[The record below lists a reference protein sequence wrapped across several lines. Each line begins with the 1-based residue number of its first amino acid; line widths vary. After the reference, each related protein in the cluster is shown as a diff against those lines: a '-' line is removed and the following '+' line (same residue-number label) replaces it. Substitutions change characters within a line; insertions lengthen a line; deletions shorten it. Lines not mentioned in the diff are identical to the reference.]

1 MNPSTDWSIGVD
13 LGGTKVVAAIL
24 GPDGAL
30 QARQAIATGAS
41 FTPAMLIE
49 FVAAVRAAASEAAIG
64 AIGIGFPGLVDR
76 DSGRVLSSVIL
87 PSWQGTDLSESMS
100 DRLGIPCV
108 VANDVHNAARAE
120 AHVRGASDTD
130 LFFVSVGTGIGGA
143 WFAERLVRGGASG
156 LAGEIGHMVVSDRP
170 RCACGRDGCV
180 GALASGR
187 AIEARLGLG
196 PGGLADRMRD
206 PRPVDDAAVR
216 EAGTMLG
223 RALANLIHL
232 IHPAL
237 VVIGGGVAEIPG
249 YVESAAAT
257 AATEVIG
264 EFSPRPRI
272 ERARAGYDAG
282 VLGSALLGREMAGAS
297 GAAKGRRP

>member
-1 MNPSTDWSIGVD
+1 MNPSTGSTIGVD
-13 LGGTKVVAAIL
+13 LGGTKVIAAIL

-30 QARQAIATGAS
+30 TARHTVATGAS

-49 FVAAVRAAASEAAIG
+49 FVAAVRATASMVAIE
-64 AIGIGFPGLVDR
+64 AIGIGFPGLVDS

-87 PSWQGTDLSESMS
+87 PTWKGADLGESMS
-100 DRLGIPCV
+100 DHLGIACV

-120 AHVRGASDTD
+120 AHVRGASDPD

-143 WFAERLVRGGASG
+143 WFARRAVQGGASG
-156 LAGEIGHMVVSDRP
+156 LAGEIGHMVVSDHP

-187 AIEARLGLG
+187 AIESRLGLD
-196 PGGLADRMRD
+196 PGALEDRMRD
-206 PRPVDDAAVR
+206 PSPGDVTVVR
-216 EAGTMLG
+216 EAGTLLG

-232 IHPAL
+232 IHPPL
-237 VVIGGGVAEIPG
+237 VVVGGGVAEIPG

-257 AATEVIG
+257 ATAEVMD

-282 VLGSALLGREMAGAS
+282 LLGSALLGRAMAGAS